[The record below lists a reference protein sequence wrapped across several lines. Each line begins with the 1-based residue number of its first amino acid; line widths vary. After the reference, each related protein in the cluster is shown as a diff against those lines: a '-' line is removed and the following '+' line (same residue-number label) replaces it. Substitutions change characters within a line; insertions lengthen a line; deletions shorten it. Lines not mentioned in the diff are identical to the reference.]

1 MEFQCANRPRKIGVR
16 QPDLIITDK
25 LNKGC
30 QIKDKAIL
38 ENGWV
43 KNKMWG
49 VKTKVVPV
57 VLAALGLIP
66 LKLNDNLVTIEV
78 GILSELI

>member
-1 MEFQCANRPRKIGVR
+1 M
-16 QPDLIITDK
+16 
-25 LNKGC
+25 
-30 QIKDKAIL
+30 
-38 ENGWV
+38 